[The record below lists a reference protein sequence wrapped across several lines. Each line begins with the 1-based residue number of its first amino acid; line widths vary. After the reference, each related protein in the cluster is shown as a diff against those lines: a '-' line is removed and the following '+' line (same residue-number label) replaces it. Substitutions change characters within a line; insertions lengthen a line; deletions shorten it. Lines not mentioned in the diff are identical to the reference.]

1 MQIKPLKMRWTVGG
15 VNYSYLLSKLTPPSM
30 RATNWIIDPAEPG
43 DIQSQ
48 LTVDEFQAITTIVNT
63 HHHWDHAGGNLE
75 FASLLTQRKS
85 PEFIIGSRKSA
96 ALDSCSITLPQ
107 DGEVFDLGDSITV
120 EAIRT
125 PCHTQDSVCYLVH
138 DSDNPD
144 EYGIFT
150 GDTLFTAGCG
160 RFFEGT
166 GDQMHSSLNHILK
179 RTKGIWDKVK
189 VYPGHE
195 YTRSNIKFVRAK
207 IWKNVGENPAFDKL
221 EKIANETEVLTG
233 LFTLQDELEFNPFM
247 MLNNSYVRAAIGD
260 SENKL
265 SECDVMAKLRE
276 LKDSF

>member
-1 MQIKPLKMRWTVGG
+1 MQIKPLKMRWATGG

-30 RATNWIIDPAEPG
+30 RATNWIIDPAEPN

-48 LTVDEFQAITTIVNT
+48 LTVEEFQSITTIVNT
-63 HHHWDHAGGNLE
+63 HHHYDHAGGNIE
-75 FASLLTQRKS
+75 FASLLKQRKS
-85 PEFIIGSRKSA
+85 PEFVIGSKKSA
-96 ALDSCSITLPQ
+96 VLDSSSVILPQ
-107 DGEVFDLGDSITV
+107 DGKIFDLSDSITV

-138 DSDNPD
+138 DSDNAD

-166 GDQMHSSLNHILK
+166 GEQMHSSLNHILK
-179 RTKGIWDKVK
+179 RTEGIWDKVK

-195 YTRSNIKFVRAK
+195 YTKSNIKFIRAK
-207 IWKNVGENPAFDKL
+207 IWKHTGENPAFDKL
-221 EKIANETEVLTG
+221 EKIAKETEVLTG
-233 LFTLQDELEFNPFM
+233 LFTLQDELNFNPFLK
-247 MLNNSYVRAAIGD
+247 LNDSYVRSAVGD
-260 SENKL
+260 TENSL
-265 SECDVMAKLRE
+265 EEFEVMAKLRA